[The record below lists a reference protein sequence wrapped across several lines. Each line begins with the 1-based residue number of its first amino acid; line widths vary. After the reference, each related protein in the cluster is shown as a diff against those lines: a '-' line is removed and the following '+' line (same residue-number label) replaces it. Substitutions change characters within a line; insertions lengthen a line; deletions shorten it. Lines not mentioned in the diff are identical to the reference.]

1 MAEKNKK
8 DQTGEQEQDLSQI
21 LQVRRDKLA
30 ALQAAGKDPFQQT
43 KFTVSAHAQ
52 EIKDH
57 FEEMEGQPVT
67 IAGRL
72 MSKRGMGKVSFC
84 DLQDKSGRIQLY
96 ARKDEMDEAD
106 YNEFKKYDI
115 GDLVGVE
122 GEVFRTQRGE
132 MSVRCKQV
140 TLLSKSLRPLPEK
153 FHGLQDK
160 ELRYRQ
166 RYVDAATLKSAAS
179 WSAICGLSWTA
190 GAIWRWKPPSST
202 PSPAGPPP
210 GPSSPT
216 TTPWTLT
223 CTCALPRS
231 ST

>member
-72 MSKRGMGKVSFC
+72 MSKRGMGKV
-84 DLQDKSGRIQLY
+84 
-96 ARKDEMDEAD
+96 
-106 YNEFKKYDI
+106 
-115 GDLVGVE
+115 
-122 GEVFRTQRGE
+122 
-132 MSVRCKQV
+132 
-140 TLLSKSLRPLPEK
+140 LRPAGQVRPHPTLRPK
-153 FHGLQDK
+153 GRDGRGGLQ
-160 ELRYRQ
+160 R
-166 RYVDAATLKSAAS
+166 V
-179 WSAICGLSWTA
+179 
-190 GAIWRWKPPSST
+190 
-202 PSPAGPPP
+202 
-210 GPSSPT
+210 
-216 TTPWTLT
+216 
-223 CTCALPRS
+223 
-231 ST
+231 